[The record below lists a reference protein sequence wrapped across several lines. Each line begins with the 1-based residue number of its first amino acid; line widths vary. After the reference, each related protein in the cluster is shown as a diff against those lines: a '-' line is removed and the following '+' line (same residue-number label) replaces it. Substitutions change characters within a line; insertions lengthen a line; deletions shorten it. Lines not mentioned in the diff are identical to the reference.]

1 MDILICVKQV
11 PDDSVEIRLDP
22 ETMLPDLSRAD
33 NQASAFETYGLEM
46 AARYTEANG
55 GSVTVISMGDDSVVS
70 TVRNCLAVGA
80 GGGYVVSSADIPDAD
95 SHVTALALKAAI
107 GKITQERGKPY
118 DLILLG
124 RESTD
129 HIDGEVGPILAA
141 EMELPLVTNV
151 VDFSENGSG
160 IIAKKEM
167 DSGYQMVEAGIP
179 CIITASKPNYDP
191 RYPTIKSKL
200 AARKI
205 EIPVISFTDAETGD
219 MKPRV
224 SYEGYIDPPKRSG
237 GVKFADLE
245 PEAAADK
252 LIEMIVKDKVL

>member
-33 NQASAFETYGLEM
+33 RQASAFETYGLEM
-46 AARYTEANG
+46 AARYTEENG

-80 GGGYVVSSADIPDAD
+80 GGGYVVSNEPVPEAD
-95 SHVTALALKAAI
+95 SYVTALALKAAI
-107 GKITQERGKPY
+107 SRISSERGKPY
-118 DLILLG
+118 DVILLG

-129 HIDGEVGPILAA
+129 HIDGEVGPILAE
-141 EMELPLVTNV
+141 EMGLPLITNV
-151 VDFSENGSG
+151 VELKETEGG
-160 IIAKKEM
+160 IAAKKEM
-167 DSGYQMVEAGIP
+167 DSGYQMVEAPIP
-179 CIITASKPNYDP
+179 CVITASKPNYDP

-205 EIPVISFTDAETGD
+205 EIPVISLTDAEAGD
-219 MKPRV
+219 MKARI
-224 SYEGYIDPPKRSG
+224 SYEGYIDPPKRGG

-245 PEAAADK
+245 PEAASDK
-252 LIEMIVKDKVL
+252 LIEMIIKDKVL

>member
-22 ETMLPDLSRAD
+22 ETMLPDLSRAE

-80 GGGYVVSSADIPDAD
+80 GAGYAIASDGLPGAD
-95 SHVTALALKAAI
+95 SYVTALALKKAI
-107 GKITQERGKPY
+107 DKISQEREKPY
-118 DLILLG
+118 DLIILG

-129 HIDGEVGPILAA
+129 HIDGEVGPMLAA
-141 EMELPLVTNV
+141 EMGLPLITNV
-151 VDFSENGSG
+151 VDFSETESG
-160 IIAKKEM
+160 ITAKKEM

-179 CIITASKPNYDP
+179 CVITASKPNYDP
-191 RYPTIKSKL
+191 RYPTIKSKM

-205 EIPVISFTDAETGD
+205 EIPVISFSDQETGD
-219 MKPRV
+219 MVPRI
-224 SYEGYIDPPKRSG
+224 SYEGYIDPPKRGG

-252 LIEMIVKDKVL
+252 LIEMIVNDKVL

>member
-22 ETMLPDLSRAD
+22 ETMMPDLSRAD

-55 GSVTVISMGDDSVVS
+55 GSVNVISMGDDSVIS

-80 GGGYVVSSADIPDAD
+80 GGGYVVSSEGLKDTDAYM
-95 SHVTALALKAAI
+95 TALALKAAI
-107 GKITQERGKPY
+107 NRISQEKGKPY
-118 DLILLG
+118 DVILLG

-129 HIDGEVGPILAA
+129 HIDGEVGPILAV
-141 EMELPLVTNV
+141 EMGLPLITNV
-151 VDFSENGSG
+151 VDFSETETG
-160 IIAKKEM
+160 IRAKKEM
-167 DSGYQMVEAGIP
+167 DSGYQMVEAETP
-179 CIITASKPNYDP
+179 CIITVSKPNYDP

-205 EIPVISFTDAETGD
+205 EIPVISLSDTETAG
-219 MKPRV
+219 MKARIV
-224 SYEGYIDPPKRSG
+224 YEGYIDPPKRSG
-237 GVKFADLE
+237 GMKFTDLE